1 GSDFMRFIRVG
12 DFEFENTCLVNT
24 KIYNLHREGHDWQGG
39 WKHKGGD
46 RTKDEKNT
54 TTEYKPIG
62 FNTIYE
68 CLPAGATAIGSIMF
82 ADALFDK
89 VANQPFYIWKKSI
102 MSNLD
107 IAAKLCRIIND
118 YTLKYLD
125 KEIAFFDTYKE
136 GDYSIAIYN
145 NLAEIEEECWHIH
158 ENEPLSCIIKMSAG
172 AGFHSI
178 TGDWQFDDYIE
189 DQRHRMDR
197 KRGGELPKSRK
208 IAVSGSKAFS
218 PMGFVKLTFNH

>member
-1 GSDFMRFIRVG
+1 
-12 DFEFENTCLVNT
+12 
-24 KIYNLHREGHDWQGG
+24 
-39 WKHKGGD
+39 
-46 RTKDEKNT
+46 
-54 TTEYKPIG
+54 
-62 FNTIYE
+62 
-68 CLPAGATAIGSIMF
+68 MF

-89 VANQPFYIWKKSI
+89 VAIQPFYIWKKSI

-118 YTLKYLD
+118 HTLKYLD

-178 TGDWQFDDYIE
+178 TGDWQFEGYIE
-189 DQRHRMDR
+189 DQRHHMDR

-208 IAVSGSKAFS
+208 IAVSSSKAFS